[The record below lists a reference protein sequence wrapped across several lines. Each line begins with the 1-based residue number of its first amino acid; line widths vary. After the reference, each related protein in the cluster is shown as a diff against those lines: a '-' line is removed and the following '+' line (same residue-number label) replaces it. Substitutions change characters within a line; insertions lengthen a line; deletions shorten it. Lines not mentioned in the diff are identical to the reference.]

1 MTKYLTELLQLLQH
15 PKELQTYNSFHRNL
29 HIVLVQNKISESLNL
44 SFHRLA
50 DLWNDRLSGLP
61 HLICHFIYFL
71 DLIITSV
78 FKINAAKWYLL
89 LWTYRAL
96 VLSLNLFWLH
106 RSLQYMNTITIEPLA
121 DKTKKNDACSAKS
134 QISLGI
140 RQVWWE
146 FAVCSM
152 GS

>member
-1 MTKYLTELLQLLQH
+1 MKKYLTELLQLLHH

-29 HIVLVQNKISESLNL
+29 YTVLVENKISESLNL

-50 DLWNDRLSGLP
+50 DLWNDRLSGLS
-61 HLICHFIYFL
+61 HLICHFTYFL

-89 LWTYRAL
+89 LWTYRTL

-106 RSLQYMNTITIEPLA
+106 RSLQYMNRITTEPPTN
-121 DKTKKNDACSAKS
+121 KTKQMTCAQRRLRSAWACAQSDGNFLCA
-134 QISLGI
+134 Q
-140 RQVWWE
+140 
-146 FAVCSM
+146 
-152 GS
+152 